1 MPKTSEKLDIT
12 KQKLID
18 STISILNEQNHNYKS
33 LTSREIASRAGVPLG
48 MINYCFGSKDNLVL
62 KVFLDTFDNKWNGDS
77 LLQLLKIDS
86 LADDPKT
93 KLKQLSFKVMQFY
106 IKHSDCIKDILTY
119 IITTYDLSKVHRSY
133 PLLRVCLGPDVS
145 DDKCKYLAFEL
156 GGIMQLAILR
166 KDDLK
171 TYYNINLEDDEQLK
185 QFIDEHID
193 RLVN

>member
-18 STISILNEQNHNYKS
+18 STISILNEQNQNYRN

-62 KVFLDTFDNKWNGDS
+62 KVFLDTFDNNWTKDS
-77 LLQLLKIDS
+77 IMQYLDIEN

-93 KLKQLSFKVMQFY
+93 KLKQLSFKVMQLYVSHAECFR
-106 IKHSDCIKDILTY
+106 DILKY

-133 PLLRVCLGPDVS
+133 PLLRACLGDEVS
-145 DDKCKYLAFEL
+145 DEKCKYLAFEL
-156 GGIMQLAILR
+156 GGVMQLAVLR

-171 TYYNINLEDDEQLK
+171 SYFGIDLEDDEQLK

-193 RLVN
+193 RLVK